1 MPVDAVAQTSMVS
14 AVDPDSSFEQLKT
27 DRALEA
33 NSSSFSTSSLDT
45 SNPGIIRMTSVSE
58 ISEGQLLLGPADAT
72 IASEEGEICMGN
84 MTTGYFADLSAT
96 SEDNSSVPPRL
107 SRLRR
112 KSFEAAASSDL
123 ATRLSS

>member
-1 MPVDAVAQTSMVS
+1 
-14 AVDPDSSFEQLKT
+14 
-27 DRALEA
+27 
-33 NSSSFSTSSLDT
+33 
-45 SNPGIIRMTSVSE
+45 MTSVSE

-96 SEDNSSVPPRL
+96 SEDNSSSVPPRL
-107 SRLRR
+107 LRLRR

-123 ATRLSS
+123 ATRLSSTSSESRSEGELLSTK